1 VVKEILLMF
10 RKLYLKNLFLL
21 LKVTLFILIF
31 SAFQE
36 SATAQIRVSA
46 GGFVGGGFIKGDSPN
61 IGSFSASFFIETN
74 TALFEEVTPRLSF
87 VFARDFNSIIPNVRK
102 PYFPFVLGLTFKGI
116 TTQYFEDHIF
126 LEEGFGL
133 LGLNDRTFSDTD
145 SWSYG
150 VVLSINGGF
159 DLRGFELGGF
169 KIGAGIEYGIT
180 FNNTLAQYSSLHLYF
195 NYTL

>member
-1 VVKEILLMF
+1 VKT
-10 RKLYLKNLFLL
+10 RLYLIKA
-21 LKVTLFILIF
+21 TILFILMF
-31 SAFQE
+31 SIQNN
-36 SATAQIRVSA
+36 TNAQLRVSA

-74 TALFEEVTPRLSF
+74 TALFVEVTPRLSF
-87 VFARDFNSIIPNVRK
+87 IFARDFNSIIPNVRK
-102 PYFPFVLGLTFKGI
+102 PYFPFVQGLTFKGI
-116 TTQYFEDHIF
+116 TAQYFEDHIF

-133 LGLNDRTFSDTD
+133 LALNDRTFSDTN

-150 VVLSINGGF
+150 IVISINGGF
-159 DLRGFELGGF
+159 DLRGFELSGF

-180 FNNTLAQYSSLHLYF
+180 FNNTLAQYSSLHFYF

>member
-1 VVKEILLMF
+1 MI
-10 RKLYLKNLFLL
+10 
-21 LKVTLFILIF
+21 LFILF
-31 SAFQE
+31 SVNNVC
-36 SATAQIRVSA
+36 TAQTRFAV
-46 GGFVGGGFIKGDSPN
+46 GGFAGGGFIKGNSPSV
-61 IGSFSASFFIETN
+61 GSFSASFFIETN
-74 TALFEEVTPRLSF
+74 TVLFEEVTPRLSF
-87 VFARDFNSIIPNVRK
+87 VYSRDFNAIIPNVRK
-102 PYFPFVLGLTFKGI
+102 PYFPFVQGITFKGI
-116 TTQYFEDHIF
+116 TAQYFEDHIF

-133 LGLNDRTFSDTD
+133 LALNDRTYSDTN

-159 DLRGFELGGF
+159 DLRGFELNGF

>member
-1 VVKEILLMF
+1 LKYLFSLFKIILFVL
-10 RKLYLKNLFLL
+10 
-21 LKVTLFILIF
+21 VF
-31 SAFQE
+31 SALQG
-36 SATAQIRVSA
+36 SATAQLRVSA

-74 TALFEEVTPRLSF
+74 TILFTEVTPRLSI

-102 PYFPFVLGLTFKGI
+102 PYFPFVQGVTFKGI

-126 LEEGFGL
+126 LEEGFG
-133 LGLNDRTFSDTD
+133 
-145 SWSYG
+145 
-150 VVLSINGGF
+150 
-159 DLRGFELGGF
+159 GFELTGF